1 MEIYEARYMGLLI
14 STLLQHYT
22 PASIVWLHDGVWVSP
37 PPDTNLM
44 NLARQMTN
52 QTLGFS
58 IRARC
63 KPLDIERI
71 VLINSIGPPKDPLA
85 GVKLRVAATRK
96 AEHTISNIASRA
108 KRRKTA
114 ADQQLTATK
123 ALKRKASTAQLNLF
137 AFFAKKNKT

>member
-1 MEIYEARYMGLLI
+1 MEIYEARYMGLLV

-22 PASIVWLHDGVWVSP
+22 PKSIVWLHDGVWVSP

-44 NLARQMTN
+44 NLARQTTN

-71 VLINSIGPPKDPLA
+71 VLINSLGPSRDPLA
-85 GVKLRVAATRK
+85 GAKLRVVATRK
-96 AEHTISNIASRA
+96 AEHIIGNIASRA

-114 ADQQLTATK
+114 ADQQLAATNIP
-123 ALKRKASTAQLNLF
+123 KRKASTTQLNLF
-137 AFFAKKNKT
+137 DFFANKART